1 MKANL
6 DQERLLADYLEK
18 GASVD
23 WEALREAV
31 KGPDGEALRE
41 ALWRLRQLR
50 GEKLGVNEEK
60 VWQAVKRTM
69 RWRGWRRRMA
79 WAAAMAGVV
88 LAGGL
93 TWWGV
98 METKQEKVVMAEQK
112 IQPGESKAML
122 VLDNG
127 NMIDLT
133 NENRGELLVTKEV
146 LVENDGKGVNYLVN
160 KENVEENAAV
170 RYNELVVPK
179 GCEYSLKLA
188 DGTNVWLNAESRL
201 KYPVVFKE
209 AKREVYLEGEA
220 YFEVVQNYEQPF
232 VVRTRRGA
240 QVKVLGTSFNVRDYA
255 DEDKIEAV
263 LEEGKIALHKGGADV
278 VLEPGFKAVCGQ
290 GDSIR
295 VEKVNTELYTSWRKG
310 QYVFVNERVENI
322 LTQLSRWYNM
332 EVFYRDEKAKAVVFS
347 GDVRKYNDISVLLE
361 AMEIA
366 GDVRFEVNGRVLI
379 VDYQE

>member
-1 MKANL
+1 M
-6 DQERLLADYLEK
+6 
-18 GASVD
+18 
-23 WEALREAV
+23 
-31 KGPDGEALRE
+31 
-41 ALWRLRQLR
+41 
-50 GEKLGVNEEK
+50 
-60 VWQAVKRTM
+60 
-69 RWRGWRRRMA
+69 
-79 WAAAMAGVV
+79 
-88 LAGGL
+88 
-93 TWWGV
+93 
-98 METKQEKVVMAEQK
+98 
-112 IQPGESKAML
+112 
-122 VLDNG
+122 
-127 NMIDLT
+127 
-133 NENRGELLVTKEV
+133 
-146 LVENDGKGVNYLVN
+146 
-160 KENVEENAAV
+160 
-170 RYNELVVPK
+170 
-179 GCEYSLKLA
+179 
-188 DGTNVWLNAESRL
+188 
-201 KYPVVFKE
+201 
-209 AKREVYLEGEA
+209 
-220 YFEVVQNYEQPF
+220 QNYEQPF

-347 GDVRKYNDISVLLE
+347 GDVRKYNDISVLLG